1 MLKLPTEMIEQ
12 KLVYIG
18 IGSNVGNRFQ
28 HIQSAID
35 SIHYEVGSIIEISC
49 CYESP
54 AIGFNGSDFI
64 NLCIGVRTFLPAE
77 LLLSKL
83 LSIEDSN
90 GRERFN
96 DNNYHNRTID
106 LDLLLYDQDC
116 ISNDV
121 LTVPH
126 QRLEQR
132 NFVLV
137 PLSEIAGE
145 VHHPKLNKSILKLR
159 DECPSTL
166 ELKKQK
172 KKLKNPLKKFNF
184 SRYNFIAIEGNIGA
198 GKTILT
204 KMMANDF
211 NAKILLERFAEN
223 PFLPKFYKDKD
234 RFAFPLEMSFL
245 ADRFQQISEDIAQ
258 LDLFKDFI
266 IADYEVYKSLIFSKI
281 TLSRDEFLLY
291 RKLFY
296 LVYKDIKRPDLYI
309 FLNQD
314 VDRLIEN
321 VKKRGREYES
331 NLSKEYLKKINLGYL
346 EFIKENSLKK
356 VKIIDIT
363 GRDFVAN
370 RHDYLWLLSKIGE

>member
-1 MLKLPTEMIEQ
+1 
-12 KLVYIG
+12 
-18 IGSNVGNRFQ
+18 
-28 HIQSAID
+28 
-35 SIHYEVGSIIEISC
+35 
-49 CYESP
+49 
-54 AIGFNGSDFI
+54 
-64 NLCIGVRTFLPAE
+64 
-77 LLLSKL
+77 
-83 LSIEDSN
+83 
-90 GRERFN
+90 
-96 DNNYHNRTID
+96 
-106 LDLLLYDQDC
+106 
-116 ISNDV
+116 
-121 LTVPH
+121 
-126 QRLEQR
+126 
-132 NFVLV
+132 
-137 PLSEIAGE
+137 
-145 VHHPKLNKSILKLR
+145 
-159 DECPSTL
+159 
-166 ELKKQK
+166 
-172 KKLKNPLKKFNF
+172 
-184 SRYNFIAIEGNIGA
+184 
-198 GKTILT
+198 
-204 KMMANDF
+204 MMANDF

-346 EFIKENSLKK
+346 KFIRENSLKK